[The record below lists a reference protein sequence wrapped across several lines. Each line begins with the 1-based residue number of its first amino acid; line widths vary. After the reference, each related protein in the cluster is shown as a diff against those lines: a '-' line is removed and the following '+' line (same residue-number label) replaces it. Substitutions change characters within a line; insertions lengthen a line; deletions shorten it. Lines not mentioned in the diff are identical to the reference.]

1 MRKSFVIALA
11 PLLALALAAC
21 SAPPPTEYTYPAWGF
36 AVSFWSPPKVTEE
49 PVTADQL
56 HHALVESDQAG
67 RTFAVYAADGLQPG
81 TTIDGPG
88 PAAAAHAMATAMGG
102 DVGPMTYTST
112 AAGVIGHE
120 FAITKNGKPYATV
133 RIFVVNG
140 RFYEVGGQ
148 SLLGPDDPTVK
159 TFLGSFRILPGP
171 AAPPAPA
178 SDNAPVHDDAVEQ
191 ALARQAAA
199 TNAP

>member
-11 PLLALALAAC
+11 PLLALALGAC
-21 SAPPPTEYTYPAWGF
+21 RAPPPTEYTYPAWGF
-36 AVSFWSPPKVTEE
+36 AVSFWSPPKVTEAA
-49 PVTADQL
+49 VTADQL
-56 HHALVESDQAG
+56 HHALVESDTAG
-67 RTFAVYAADGLQPG
+67 RTFAVYAADGLRPG

-88 PAAAAHAMATAMGG
+88 PAAAAHAMAAAMGG
-102 DVGPMTYTST
+102 DVGVMTYAAT
-112 AAGVIGHE
+112 AAGVDGRE

-133 RIFVVNG
+133 RIFIVNG

-171 AAPPAPA
+171 PAPPAAA